1 MTYRDFM
8 EILYIMLSVI
18 FVSLLSVVAAVPLII
33 KKQVSNRLLLVL
45 VGISVGTLLG
55 AVFFHFLPEVT
66 SDSYTV
72 GLALN
77 ILAGF
82 LVFFIVEKLIH
93 YHHSAHQHS
102 AGTAHHHAYHLAP
115 INLIGDFVHNFIDGI
130 VIAASYLVSIPLGI
144 AATVSVALH
153 ELPQEI
159 ADFGILLY
167 AGLSK
172 KKALLFNFLASLSAI
187 LGALVG
193 IIAFTKITNF
203 QSFAIPFA
211 IGSFL
216 YIAAS
221 NLVPELHKEKKVLNS
236 VLQLFAVIIGAGLML
251 LLALYAPHAHG

>member
-1 MTYRDFM
+1 M
-8 EILYIMLSVI
+8 EIVYILLSVV
-18 FVSLLSVVAAVPLII
+18 FVSLLSVIGAIPLLV
-33 KKQVSNRLLLVL
+33 KKQISNRVLLIL
-45 VGISVGTLLG
+45 VGISAGTLLG
-55 AVFFHFLPEVT
+55 AVFLHFLPEAT
-66 SDSYTV
+66 SGTYTV

-82 LVFFIVEKLIH
+82 LVFFVVEKLVH
-93 YHHSAHQHS
+93 YHHEAHHTP
-102 AGTAHHHAYHLAP
+102 GPAHHHAYHLAP
-115 INLIGDFVHNFIDGI
+115 MNLTGEVVHNFIDGI

-172 KKALLFNFLASLSAI
+172 KKALLFNFLASLSAL

-193 IIAFTKITNF
+193 IIAFAKIDDF
-203 QSFAIPFA
+203 QGFAIPFA
-211 IGSFL
+211 IGVFI

-221 NLVPELHKEKKVLNS
+221 NLVPELHREKKFLDS
-236 VLQLFAVIIGAGLML
+236 TLQLLAVLVGIGIML
-251 LLALYAPHAHG
+251 LLVLYAPHAHG